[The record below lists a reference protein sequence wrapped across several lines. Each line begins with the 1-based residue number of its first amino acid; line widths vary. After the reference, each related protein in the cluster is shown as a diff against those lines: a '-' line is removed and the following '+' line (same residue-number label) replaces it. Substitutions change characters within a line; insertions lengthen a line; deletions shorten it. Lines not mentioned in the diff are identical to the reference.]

1 MIALN
6 LTDGFKKI
14 RFFLTILM
22 VVCFLLHLQKEVQKF
37 VEAKKTTSIRLE
49 DSTTLKFP
57 AVTIC
62 AEQIYNTDNK
72 GITILCF
79 TIQVSDKNIKLEL
92 LHMFHIQVN
101 LVFRGLFIC
110 EFTYSHL

>member
-1 MIALN
+1 MTALN

-72 GITILCF
+72 GI
-79 TIQVSDKNIKLEL
+79 
-92 LHMFHIQVN
+92 
-101 LVFRGLFIC
+101 
-110 EFTYSHL
+110 